1 MSVYFKVR
9 RVIRILVIVLMNNQ
23 ILITLGK
30 KILRNF
36 QGEIICP
43 AWDTWFTVNVEVSF
57 KLKDALVHRF

>member
-1 MSVYFKVR
+1 M
-9 RVIRILVIVLMNNQ
+9 RILVIVLMNNQ